1 MSVLRL
7 RFGNRYIE
15 FTLLVNL
22 TQWNR
27 LMGQLNLF
35 PSLNQ
40 QFSQPQPP
48 PSNTEAIDK
57 IRGFRYIPNYITE
70 FQHDWLL
77 DKINKQQWHSFAKR
91 RVQHY
96 GPKYNYKTGKLNHDT
111 RMSDLPEWL
120 NRLSHKLHKDE
131 YTPEVPNQVLVSEYQ
146 PGQGIG
152 GHIDRE
158 PWFKDT
164 IIALSLGSS
173 CIMEF
178 TNQHDKTK
186 KVPVWL
192 APRSVA
198 VLREAARYTWL
209 HGIPARKSDMWD
221 GCKYARQR
229 RISLTFRTVIV

>member
-1 MSVLRL
+1 M
-7 RFGNRYIE
+7 E
-15 FTLLVNL
+15 
-22 TQWNR
+22 Q
-27 LMGQLNLF
+27 QPLF
-35 PSLNQ
+35 ASLNQ

-48 PSNTEAIDK
+48 PSNKEAVDK
-57 IRGFRYIPNYITE
+57 IFGLRYIPDYITE

-77 DKINKQQWHSFAKR
+77 DQIDKQQWGSFSKR

-96 GPKYNYKTGKLNHDT
+96 GPKYDYETGKLKCDAHPN
-111 RMSDLPEWL
+111 DLPEWL
-120 NRLSHKLHKDE
+120 KRLSHKLYTDGH
-131 YTPEVPNQVLVSEYQ
+131 TPEVPNQVLVSEYQ

-178 TNQHDKTK
+178 TNQCDRTK
-186 KVPVWL
+186 KVSVWL
-192 APRSVA
+192 AIRSIA

-209 HGIPARKSDMWD
+209 HGIPARKSDVWD
-221 GCKYARQR
+221 GRKYTRQR